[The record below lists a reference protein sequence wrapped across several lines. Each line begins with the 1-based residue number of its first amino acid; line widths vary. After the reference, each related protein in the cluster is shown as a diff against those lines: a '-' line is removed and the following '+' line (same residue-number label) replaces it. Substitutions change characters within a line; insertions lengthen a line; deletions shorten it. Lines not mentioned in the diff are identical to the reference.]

1 MTARLNP
8 YFQVGVDV
16 MDQPCLV
23 IGGSRGGEGS
33 SSRLLDAGAR
43 LTVVSPSLTPTLQS
57 WRDEGRLTHLSRAFR
72 EDDLRGMF
80 VVINTVEGDDQL
92 AGEVY
97 GIALRDRILVNS
109 FDRPDL
115 SNIGMPALVDPGHLR
130 LAISTSTARP
140 GLARRL
146 REDLEHL
153 FDEEFVRYLSQL
165 GRVRAHLKKVAAG
178 DDGRFEI
185 LHSLVADF
193 RLNGSIDYP
202 AGWRQRVADLFS
214 RRTPSES
221 ETGSAR

>member
-1 MTARLNP
+1 MTTKTFTPRAGDIERQW
-8 YFQVGVDV
+8 FVVDA
-16 MDQPCLV
+16 
-23 IGGSRGGEGS
+23 EGK
-33 SSRLLDAGAR
+33 
-43 LTVVSPSLTPTLQS
+43 TL
-57 WRDEGRLTHLSRAFR
+57 GRLASQIAHI
-72 EDDLRGMF
+72 LRGKHKPTYSPHMDLGDHI

-130 LAISTSTARP
+130 LAGSTSNASP

-202 AGWRQRVADLFS
+202 AGWRQRVADLLS
-214 RRTPSES
+214 RRKPSES
-221 ETGSAR
+221 ETGEVSAR